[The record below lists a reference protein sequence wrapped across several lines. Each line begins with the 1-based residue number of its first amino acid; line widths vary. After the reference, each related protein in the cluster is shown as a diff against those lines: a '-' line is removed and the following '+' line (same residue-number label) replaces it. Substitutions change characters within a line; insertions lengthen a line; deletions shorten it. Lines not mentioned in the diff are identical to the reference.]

1 MNKMLTEDEIKATLR
16 KAIRTLYER
25 DRHLLSVDANERAI
39 THRLAVYLEQL
50 FAGWDVDCEY
60 NRVGADPK
68 RIDDF
73 EDHLRGVNTNE
84 DPARDTHGK
93 TVFPDIIVHMR
104 DTLDNLLVVEA
115 KKQSSRIPDDIDRMK
130 IRMYMESAHL
140 QYRFGAL
147 VRLPVGDGELTPP
160 EPDFL

>member
-1 MNKMLTEDEIKATLR
+1 MNKIPTANEVRANLR
-16 KAIRTLYER
+16 NAIRTLYER
-25 DRHLLSVDANERAI
+25 DRHLLVVGANERAI
-39 THRLAVYLEQL
+39 THRLAVYLEQI
-50 FAGWDVDCEY
+50 FDGWDVDCEY

-73 EDHLRGVNTNE
+73 EDQLRCVNTNE
-84 DPARDTHGK
+84 DPSRDTYGK
-93 TVFPDIIVHMR
+93 TVFPDIIVHKR
-104 DTLDNLLVVEA
+104 DTPNNLLVVEA
-115 KKQSSRIPDDIDRMK
+115 KKQSSRIPDELDRRK
-130 IRMYMESAHL
+130 IVIYKESAHL